1 MVAWTKKQA
10 IVAKSSAEAEF
21 PALVHGIYEFYLFIY
36 SSGINEPL
44 WVKIIEM
51 IGVLYSRNTAHNPVQ
66 YDRIKHIKFD
76 RHLIKEK
83 LDNGINC
90 TPFAKTMN

>member
-1 MVAWTKKQA
+1 MVLM
-10 IVAKSSAEAEF
+10 S
-21 PALVHGIYEFYLFIY
+21 FIY
-36 SSGINEPL
+36 LSGINEPL

-76 RHLIKEK
+76 IHLIKEK